1 MSTVFRRKKPHGYHL
16 PLPET
21 GVQSSELELTIAVAT
36 VAAAPIMAVSTPALM
51 KITSLTWNKR
61 KSPADRT
68 AERGIVAL
76 RTGIHE
82 LIHGITTFHYI
93 YPRN

>member
-1 MSTVFRRKKPHGYHL
+1 MEATAPMMA
-16 PLPET
+16 EITAT
-21 GVQSSELELTIAVAT
+21 GIN
-36 VAAAPIMAVSTPALM
+36 
-51 KITSLTWNKR
+51 ITSLTWNKR